1 MGTDHR
7 PPVVTRCWDTFLL
20 GRSSRVVDGQELG
33 KAREEKSP
41 KPRKQLEEQM
51 DGQCELSVVLGTRG
65 TF

>member
-1 MGTDHR
+1 M
-7 PPVVTRCWDTFLL
+7 
-20 GRSSRVVDGQELG
+20 VDGQELG